1 MMLEQEK
8 QAREYKELLD
18 TGFISQGEY
27 LDLIEDLKREVDM
40 IDDTNLIELK
50 ADCFKALN
58 MLSKL
63 I

>member
-1 MMLEQEK
+1 MLKQEQ

-40 IDDTNLIELK
+40 IQDANMMEMK
-50 ADCFKALN
+50 ANCFKVLN
-58 MLSKL
+58 ALSKL